1 MQKLQNIQIERLMS
15 SILST
20 VPIYVLANPLA
31 LNQWLEK
38 PGKPVDWKLW
48 AGTAFAQRDPT
59 RPGHVFERRWAQY
72 EEQGGH
78 DKTNGRINLLTS
90 LRLIANAYLEI
101 QNGRLYIKKQG
112 ESTGCGDASSEKY
125 GKSPH
130 FDRWQNIRA
139 RMTTLPVKLYM
150 LHQHHCPE
158 DYFLAHPKEPMV
170 ADFIR
175 EEGLNETH
183 LHLNGCCY
191 PEEEWLHDLYAI
203 PQFLKRE
210 TREFKNARIQELYA
224 GINSQLNPL
233 VLANRMKLA
242 RGLRETIL
250 LLEDIWRGEPY
261 GLKPDNE
268 FVKEAYNDILR
279 YSLNPYFFLAPKHTI
294 DVPMNRQARMRQEMK
309 MWMRAFPLL
318 EARST
323 FPYKER
329 LENYLHLYL
338 LMQNEHICLNYHTEN
353 RKGFEA
359 FSVSHDHAKLSVGSP
374 DYYKG
379 TFYKLLKAAK
389 AKGRNIVEVRV
400 TPKSL
405 RENKELFVRAFK
417 AARKRWRDEQ
427 GGKPRIQG
435 DKFQNA
441 RSNSQLVLVAHM
453 IKKPL
458 KPLTENKGYIFS
470 ALYEPKRSQYMEDA
484 YKLAQDARHL
494 RMTHRIPVAIDAAN
508 SELNMPPEVFA
519 PAYRLFEQESNISH
533 KTYHCGEDFLHLISG
548 IRAVYE
554 AVTFLDLRNGNRIGH
569 GISVGID
576 PEEWLESMPGRLIM
590 TRREW
595 LLDMILVWELLHE
608 CNPTAAAKAER
619 EALRAAG
626 LIFAS
631 PPKQPPPEKL
641 QYNSIHTL
649 SQFFEMRQFVP
660 AHVFKQLH
668 DMLPISS
675 FQKKEHERL
684 KEKNEH
690 NGSLAAWLYLY
701 WNDNRECRLAQE
713 ESIEVKSD
721 FLSVQE
727 LLQLQQRV
735 QHLIAERD
743 VVIET
748 LPVSNLRIGQIRHI
762 QEHHVLRWLKV
773 KDYAVEGDADMNICM
788 GSDDPGI
795 FATDIKNE
803 YYHLYML
810 LRNAGLSAHEAIE
823 KLKRVNDAG
832 RTFAFR
838 ELPDMQYTTFNLISL
853 LNDTP
858 RKPTLWERLEQCE
871 ERK

>member
-1 MQKLQNIQIERLMS
+1 MS
-15 SILST
+15 TILST
-20 VPIYVLANPLA
+20 IPIYVLANSLA
-31 LNQWLEK
+31 LNHWLGSPAK
-38 PGKPVDWKLW
+38 QVDWKHW
-48 AGTAFAQRDPT
+48 ARAAFAQRDAS
-59 RPGHVFERRWAQY
+59 RPGHVFEQRWAQFT
-72 EEQGGH
+72 EKGGY
-78 DKTNGRINLLTS
+78 DKENCHICLLRTIS
-90 LRLIANAYLEI
+90 LIANDYLEI
-101 QNGRLYIKKQG
+101 RNGRVYVKDQADEENDNSPSG
-112 ESTGCGDASSEKY
+112 GGTAYERY

-139 RMTTLPVKLYM
+139 RMTTLPFKLYM

-158 DYFLAHPKEPMV
+158 DYFLAHPKESMV
-170 ADFIR
+170 ADFIK

-203 PQFLKRE
+203 PQFLEEE
-210 TREFKNARIQELYA
+210 TKIFKNDEIKELYA
-224 GINSQLNPL
+224 SANPQLTPL
-233 VLANRMKLA
+233 ILANRMKLA
-242 RGLRETIL
+242 RGLRETVIL
-250 LLEDIWRGEPY
+250 MEESWEKGPHTRKSIGDL
-261 GLKPDNE
+261 
-268 FVKEAYNDILR
+268 VKETQSDIQR
-279 YSLNPYFFLAPKHTI
+279 YSLNPHIFSAPKHTI
-294 DVPMNRQARMRQEMK
+294 DVPLKRHARMKQEMI

-318 EARST
+318 KPGSD
-323 FPYKER
+323 FPFKEK
-329 LENYLHLYL
+329 LQTYLHLYL
-338 LMQNEHICLNYHTEN
+338 LMQNEHIYLNYHTEQ
-353 RKGFEA
+353 RKGFDA
-359 FSVSHDHAKLSVGSP
+359 FSVSNAHTKLSVGSY
-374 DYYKG
+374 DYYES
-379 TFYKLLKAAK
+379 TFYRLLKSAE
-389 AKGRNIVEVRV
+389 AKGNNYIEVRV

-405 RENKELFVRAFK
+405 RENKELFVRAFE
-417 AARKRWRDEQ
+417 AARKRWQDGQRNEMLIK
-427 GGKPRIQG
+427 GASVEYIPP
-435 DKFQNA
+435 NP
-441 RSNSQLVLVAHM
+441 QLVLVAHM
-453 IKKPL
+453 IKSPL
-458 KPLTENKGYIFS
+458 NKNEGNIFS
-470 ALYEPKRSQYMEDA
+470 DLYEPKRSQYMEEA

-569 GISVGID
+569 GISVGIH

-595 LLDMILVWELLHE
+595 LLDMILVWKLLHE
-608 CNPTAAAKAER
+608 CNPAAAAKAES
-619 EALRAAG
+619 EALRVAG

-631 PPKQPPPEKL
+631 NPKQTTPEGL

-649 SQFFEMRQFVP
+649 SNFFEMRQFVP
-660 AHVFKQLH
+660 AHVHKW
-668 DMLPISS
+668 MENKLPVDS
-675 FQKKEHERL
+675 FQESEHRL
-684 KEKNEH
+684 LIELRNRH
-690 NGSLAAWLYLY
+690 GSLPAKLYRY
-701 WNDNRECRLAQE
+701 WNNNRECRLAQE

-838 ELPDMQYTTFNLISL
+838 ELPDMQYTTFSLISL
-853 LNDTP
+853 LNDSP
-858 RKPTLWERLEQCE
+858 RKPTLRERLEMLE
-871 ERK
+871 EREY

>member
-1 MQKLQNIQIERLMS
+1 MS

-20 VPIYVLANPLA
+20 VPIYVLANPMA
-31 LNQWLEK
+31 LNHWLDRPEEK
-38 PGKPVDWKLW
+38 VNWKLW
-48 AGTAFAQRDPT
+48 TGIAFAQRDST
-59 RPGHVFERRWAQY
+59 RPGHVFEQRWAQY

-78 DKTNGRINLLTS
+78 DKKNGRINLLLS

-101 QNGRLYIKKQG
+101 QNGRLYIKNQAD
-112 ESTGCGDASSEKY
+112 STECGNASSDKY
-125 GKSPH
+125 AKSPH

-150 LHQHHCPE
+150 LHQHHCPA
-158 DYFLAHPKEPMV
+158 DFFLAHPKEPMV
-170 ADFIR
+170 ADFIKA
-175 EEGLNETH
+175 EGLNETH

-203 PQFLKRE
+203 PHFIKRE
-210 TREFKNARIQELYA
+210 TREFKKAKIQELYA

-233 VLANRMKLA
+233 ILANRMKLA
-242 RGLRETIL
+242 KGLRETIL
-250 LLEDIWRGEPY
+250 LLEDIWREEPY
-261 GLKPDNE
+261 DVAPANE
-268 FVKEAYNDILR
+268 LVKETYNDIFR
-279 YSLNPYFFLAPKHTI
+279 HSLNPYIFMVPKHTI
-294 DVPMNRQARMRQEMK
+294 NVPTNRQARMRQEMK

-318 EARST
+318 EPGSA

-329 LENYLHLYL
+329 LETYLHLYL

-374 DYYKG
+374 NYYKD
-379 TFYKLLKAAK
+379 TFYKLLKAAEAREK
-389 AKGRNIVEVRV
+389 NIVEVRV

-417 AARKRWRDEQ
+417 AARKRWLDEQ

-453 IKKPL
+453 IKKSL
-458 KPLTENKGYIFS
+458 KPLNENKGYIFS
-470 ALYEPKRSQYMEDA
+470 DLYEPKRSQYMEEA

-494 RMTHRIPVAIDAAN
+494 RMTHRIPVGIDAAN

-554 AVTFLDLRNGNRIGH
+554 AITFLDLRNGNRIGH
-569 GISVGID
+569 GISVGIH
-576 PEEWLESMPGRLIM
+576 PREWLESMPGKLIV
-590 TRREW
+590 TKREW
-595 LLDMILVWELLHE
+595 LLDMILVWKLLHV
-608 CNPTAAAKAER
+608 CNPAAAAKAER
-619 EALRAAG
+619 EALRVAG

-631 PPKQPPPEKL
+631 NPKQTTPEDL

-649 SQFFEMRQFVP
+649 SNFFEMRQFVP
-660 AHVFKQLH
+660 AHVHKW
-668 DMLPISS
+668 MENKLPVDS
-675 FQKKEHERL
+675 FQESEHRL
-684 KEKNEH
+684 LIELRNRH
-690 NGSLAAWLYLY
+690 GSLPAKLYRY
-701 WNDNRECRLAQE
+701 WNNNRECRLAQE

-838 ELPDMQYTTFNLISL
+838 ELPDMQYTTFSLISL
-853 LNDTP
+853 LNDSP
-858 RKPTLWERLEQCE
+858 RKPTLRERLEILE
-871 ERK
+871 EREH

>member
-1 MQKLQNIQIERLMS
+1 MS

-20 VPIYVLANPLA
+20 VPVYVLANHMA
-31 LNQWLEK
+31 LNCWLES
-38 PGKPVDWKLW
+38 PNKPVDWKLS
-48 AGTAFAQRDPT
+48 ASAAFAQRDAS
-59 RPGHVFERRWAQY
+59 RPGHVFERRWARFV
-72 EEQGGH
+72 EEGGY
-78 DKTNGRINLLTS
+78 DKKKCSICLLRTIS
-90 LRLIANAYLEI
+90 LIANEYLEI
-101 QNGRLYIKKQG
+101 QNGRLYVKDQEDEENIDFSNRTNSAY
-112 ESTGCGDASSEKY
+112 ERY

-139 RMTTLPVKLYM
+139 RMTTLPIKLYM
-150 LHQHHCPE
+150 LHHHHCPE

-170 ADFIR
+170 ADFIK

-191 PEEEWLHDLYAI
+191 PEEEWLYDLYAI

-210 TREFKNARIQELYA
+210 TKEFKEAKIKELYA
-224 GINSQLNPL
+224 SVNPQLCPSI
-233 VLANRMKLA
+233 LANRMKLA
-242 RGLRETIL
+242 KGLREAAIQMEEWWTEGHHGYAT
-250 LLEDIWRGEPY
+250 LEGMTKDMQRY
-261 GLKPDNE
+261 L
-268 FVKEAYNDILR
+268 LR
-279 YSLNPYFFLAPKHTI
+279 YSLNPSFFPAPKHTI
-294 DVPMNRQARMRQEMK
+294 NVPMDRQARLKQEMM
-309 MWMRAFPLL
+309 MWMRAFSLL
-318 EARST
+318 EPRSA
-323 FPYKER
+323 FPYKES
-329 LENYLHLYL
+329 LQSYLHLYL

-359 FSVSHDHAKLSVGSP
+359 FSVSNDHVKLSVGSP
-374 DYYKG
+374 DYYKD
-379 TFYKLLKAAK
+379 TFYKLLKAAD
-389 AKGRNIVEVRV
+389 AKRKNIVEVRV

-417 AARKRWRDEQ
+417 AARKRWLDEQ
-427 GGKPRIQG
+427 GGKTRIQR

-441 RSNSQLVLVAHM
+441 QPNSQLVLVAHM
-453 IKKPL
+453 IKKSL
-458 KPLTENKGYIFS
+458 KPLNENKGYIFS
-470 ALYEPKRSQYMEDA
+470 DLYEPKRSQYMEEA

-569 GISVGID
+569 GISVGIH
-576 PEEWLESMPGRLIM
+576 PREWLESMPGKLIV

-595 LLDMILVWELLHE
+595 LLDMILVWKLLHE
-608 CNPTAAAKAER
+608 CNPAAAAKAER
-619 EALRAAG
+619 EALRVAG

-631 PPKQPPPEKL
+631 NPKQTTPEDL

-649 SQFFEMRQFVP
+649 SNFFEMRQFVP
-660 AHVFKQLH
+660 AHVHKW
-668 DMLPISS
+668 MENKLPVDS
-675 FQKKEHERL
+675 FQESEHRL
-684 KEKNEH
+684 LIELRNRH
-690 NGSLAAWLYLY
+690 GSLPAKLYRY

-773 KDYAVEGDADMNICM
+773 KDYAVAGDADMNICM

-838 ELPDMQYTTFNLISL
+838 ELPDMQYTTFSLISL
-853 LNDTP
+853 LNDSP
-858 RKPTLWERLEQCE
+858 RKPTLRERLEMLE
-871 ERK
+871 ERGY

>member
-1 MQKLQNIQIERLMS
+1 MS
-15 SILST
+15 TILST
-20 VPIYVLANPLA
+20 VPLYLLSNSLA
-31 LNQWLEK
+31 LNYWLDN
-38 PGKPVDWKLW
+38 PDKPVKWKLW
-48 AGTAFAQRDPT
+48 AGTAFAQRDAT
-59 RPGHVFERRWAQY
+59 RPGHVFEQRWNQF
-72 EEQGGH
+72 EKEGGFI
-78 DKTNGRINLLTS
+78 NGGKHIDLTHAFKI
-90 LRLIANAYLEI
+90 IAENYLEI
-101 QNGRLYIKKQG
+101 QNGRLYVKDQADEGK
-112 ESTGCGDASSEKY
+112 DHFSSGGGTAYERY

-139 RMTTLPVKLYM
+139 RMTTLPIKLYM
-150 LHQHHCPE
+150 LHQHRCPE
-158 DYFLAHPKEPMV
+158 DYFLAHPKEPIV
-170 ADFIR
+170 ADFIKM
-175 EEGLNETH
+175 EGLNETH

-203 PQFLKRE
+203 PQFLEEE
-210 TREFKNARIQELYA
+210 TKSFKKAEIRQLYTS
-224 GINSQLNPL
+224 GNPQLSPL
-233 VLANRMKLA
+233 ILANRLKLA
-242 RGLRETIL
+242 RGLRETVIL
-250 LLEDIWRGEPY
+250 MEEKWRKDPHSFETVGD
-261 GLKPDNE
+261 L
-268 FVKEAYNDILR
+268 VKDTQNDIRR
-279 YSLNPYFFLAPKHTI
+279 YSLNPFIFLAPKHTI
-294 DVPMNRQARMRQEMK
+294 NVPIKKQARMKQEMI

-318 EARST
+318 DAGSD
-323 FPYKER
+323 FPFKEK
-329 LENYLHLYL
+329 LQSYLHLYL
-338 LMQNEHICLNYHTEN
+338 LMQNEHIYLNYHTEY
-353 RKGFEA
+353 RKGFDA
-359 FSVSHDHAKLSVGSP
+359 FSVSNAHTKLSVGSY
-374 DYYKG
+374 DYYES
-379 TFYKLLKAAK
+379 TFYRLLKSAE
-389 AKGRNIVEVRV
+389 AKGNNYIEVRI

-417 AARKRWRDEQ
+417 AARKRWQDEQ
-427 GGKPRIQG
+427 RKEMLIKEASVEYIPP
-435 DKFQNA
+435 NP
-441 RSNSQLVLVAHM
+441 QLVLVAHM
-453 IKKPL
+453 IKSSSQTL
-458 KPLTENKGYIFS
+458 KENKNYIFPS
-470 ALYEPKRSQYMEDA
+470 LYEPQRRQYMEEA

-554 AVTFLDLRNGNRIGH
+554 AITFLDLRNGNRIGH
-569 GISVGID
+569 GISVGIH
-576 PEEWLESMPGRLIM
+576 PREWLESMPGKLIM

-595 LLDMILVWELLHE
+595 MLDMILVWELLHE
-608 CNPTAAAKAER
+608 CNPAAAAKAES
-619 EALRAAG
+619 EALRVAG
-626 LIFAS
+626 LIFAKK
-631 PPKQPPPEKL
+631 PKQPLSINQQLNSIHNLTIEDILNALRSEDL

-660 AHVFKQLH
+660 AHVNNWLDKV
-668 DMLPISS
+668 PSVS
-675 FQKKEHERL
+675 RFQEAERETLDKRKEHHGPMPAL
-684 KEKNEH
+684 
-690 NGSLAAWLYLY
+690 LYRH

-713 ESIEVKSD
+713 ESVEVKSD

-838 ELPDMQYTTFNLISL
+838 ELPDMRYTTFSLISL
-853 LNDTP
+853 LNH
-858 RKPTLWERLEQCE
+858 
-871 ERK
+871 

>member
-1 MQKLQNIQIERLMS
+1 MS
-15 SILST
+15 TILST
-20 VPIYVLANPLA
+20 VPVYVLANHMA
-31 LNQWLEK
+31 LNCWLES
-38 PGKPVDWKLW
+38 PNKPVDWKLS
-48 AGTAFAQRDPT
+48 ASAAFAQRDAS
-59 RPGHVFERRWAQY
+59 RPGHVFERRWARFQ
-72 EEQGGH
+72 EEGGY
-78 DKTNGRINLLTS
+78 DKKKCNICLLRTIS
-90 LRLIANAYLEI
+90 LIANEYLEI
-101 QNGRLYIKKQG
+101 QNGRLYVKDQADEENDNSPSG
-112 ESTGCGDASSEKY
+112 GDTAYERY

-139 RMTTLPVKLYM
+139 RMTTLPIKLYM
-150 LHQHHCPE
+150 LHHHHCPE

-170 ADFIR
+170 ADFIK

-191 PEEEWLHDLYAI
+191 PEEEWLYDLYAI
-203 PQFLKRE
+203 PQFIERE
-210 TREFKNARIQELYA
+210 TKEFKDAKIKELYA
-224 GINSQLNPL
+224 SVNPQLCPSI
-233 VLANRMKLA
+233 LANRMKLA
-242 RGLRETIL
+242 KGLREAVIQMEEWWT
-250 LLEDIWRGEPY
+250 EGY
-261 GLKPDNE
+261 HGHAAPDDLTE
-268 FVKEAYNDILR
+268 EMQRDLLR
-279 YSLNPYFFLAPKHTI
+279 YSLNPYFFSAPKHTI
-294 DVPMNRQARMRQEMK
+294 NVPMERQVRLQQEMM

-318 EARST
+318 ESRSA
-323 FPYKER
+323 FPYKES
-329 LENYLHLYL
+329 LQSYLHLYL

-374 DYYKG
+374 DYYKD
-379 TFYKLLKAAK
+379 TFYKLLKAAD
-389 AKGRNIVEVRV
+389 AKGKNIVEVRV

-427 GGKPRIQG
+427 GGKPRIQR

-453 IKKPL
+453 IKKSL
-458 KPLTENKGYIFS
+458 KSLTEYKGYIFS
-470 ALYEPKRSQYMEDA
+470 ALYEPKRSQYMEEA

-569 GISVGID
+569 GISVGIH

-595 LLDMILVWELLHE
+595 LLDMILVWKLLHE
-608 CNPTAAAKAER
+608 CNPAAAAKAES
-619 EALRAAG
+619 EALRVAG

-631 PPKQPPPEKL
+631 PPKQFPSENL

-660 AHVFKQLH
+660 AHVNNWLDKV
-668 DMLPISS
+668 PSVS
-675 FQKKEHERL
+675 RFQEAERETLDKRKEHHGPMPAL
-684 KEKNEH
+684 
-690 NGSLAAWLYLY
+690 LYRH
-701 WNDNRECRLAQE
+701 WNDNRDCRLAQE

-810 LRNAGLSAHEAIE
+810 LRNAGLSAREAIE
-823 KLKRVNDAG
+823 RLKRVNDAG

-838 ELPDMQYTTFNLISL
+838 ELPDMQYTTFSLISL
-853 LNDTP
+853 LNDSP
-858 RKPTLWERLEQCE
+858 RKPTLRERLEMLE
-871 ERK
+871 EREY

>member
-1 MQKLQNIQIERLMS
+1 MMS
-15 SILST
+15 TILST
-20 VPIYVLANPLA
+20 IPIYILANPLA
-31 LNQWLEK
+31 LNHWLDA
-38 PGKPVDWKLW
+38 PDKPVDWKLW
-48 AGTAFAQRDPT
+48 AGAAFAQRDAS
-59 RPGHVFERRWAQY
+59 RPGHVFEQRWARFQ
-72 EEQGGH
+72 EEGGH
-78 DKTNGRINLLTS
+78 DKKKRSICLLRTIS
-90 LRLIANAYLEI
+90 LVANEYLEI
-101 QNGRLYIKKQG
+101 QNGRLYVKDQADEENDNSPSG
-112 ESTGCGDASSEKY
+112 GDTACERY

-139 RMTTLPVKLYM
+139 RMTTLPIKLYM

-158 DYFLAHPKEPMV
+158 DYFLAHPKESIV
-170 ADFIR
+170 ADFIQK
-175 EEGLNETH
+175 EGLNETH
-183 LHLNGCCY
+183 LHLRGCCY
-191 PEEEWLHDLYAI
+191 PEEEWLYDLYAI
-203 PQFLKRE
+203 PQFLKQE
-210 TREFKNARIQELYA
+210 TKEFKKTKIKELYA
-224 GINSQLNPL
+224 SVNPQLCPSIL
-233 VLANRMKLA
+233 VNRMKLA
-242 RGLRETIL
+242 KGLREAVIQMEEWWT
-250 LLEDIWRGEPY
+250 EGHHGHAAPDDIAEEMQRY
-261 GLKPDNE
+261 
-268 FVKEAYNDILR
+268 IMR
-279 YSLNPYFFLAPKHTI
+279 YSLTPCFFSAPKRTI
-294 DVPMNRQARMRQEMK
+294 NVPMDRQARLKQEMM

-318 EARST
+318 EPGSA
-323 FPYKER
+323 FPYKES
-329 LENYLHLYL
+329 LQSYLHLYL
-338 LMQNEHICLNYHTEN
+338 LIQNEHICLNYHTEN

-359 FSVSHDHAKLSVGSP
+359 FSVSHDHTKLSADAP
-374 DYYKG
+374 DYYKD
-379 TFYKLLKAAK
+379 TFYKLLKAAE
-389 AKGRNIVEVRV
+389 ARGGNIVEVRV

-417 AARKRWRDEQ
+417 AARKRWQDEQ
-427 GGKPRIQG
+427 RNEMLIKGASIEYILP
-435 DKFQNA
+435 NP
-441 RSNSQLVLVAHM
+441 QLVLVAHM

-458 KPLTENKGYIFS
+458 TPLNESKDYIFPS
-470 ALYEPKRSQYMEDA
+470 LYEPKRSQYMEEA

-519 PAYRLFEQESNISH
+519 PAYRLFEQESNITH

-569 GISVGID
+569 GIAVGIH
-576 PEEWLESMPGRLIM
+576 PEEWLDSMPGKLIM

-595 LLDMILVWELLHE
+595 LLDMILVWKLLHV
-608 CNPTAAAKAER
+608 CNPAAAAKAES
-619 EALRAAG
+619 EALRVAG

-631 PPKQPPPEKL
+631 NPNQTTPEDL

-660 AHVFKQLH
+660 AHVNNWLDKV
-668 DMLPISS
+668 PSVS
-675 FQKKEHERL
+675 RFQEAERETLDKRKEHHGPMPAL
-684 KEKNEH
+684 
-690 NGSLAAWLYLY
+690 LYRH

-713 ESIEVKSD
+713 ESVEVKSD

-762 QEHHVLRWLKV
+762 QEHHMLRWLKV

-838 ELPDMQYTTFNLISL
+838 ELPDMQYTTFSLISL
-853 LNDTP
+853 LNDSP
-858 RKPTLWERLEQCE
+858 RKPMLRERLEMLE
-871 ERK
+871 EREY